1 MAYSINVNRF
11 VGNLN
16 WDYSTGKTFKNKTA
30 GFFNFEKCCY
40 INVLYGHFRCK
51 RMPHKQ
57 NWNKIIITIINRVVR
72 IINDCVSSNIFSQN
86 VTHLKPRR
94 KSCPHTVKQ
103 QVAGQRPARTQCIL
117 LCVFVKIRPFGNLLV
132 FLFFFF
138 LHQKESMCVDT
149 AIMQW
154 SAINSTFGLH
164 NGQKDRKF
172 ACSFFVEYCFPNS
185 RKREAAEKART
196 VDFF

>member
-16 WDYSTGKTFKNKTA
+16 EDYSTGKTFKNKTVS
-30 GFFNFEKCCY
+30 FFNFEKCCY

-57 NWNKIIITIINRVVR
+57 NWNKIIITVINRVVR
-72 IINDCVSSNIFSQN
+72 IINDCVSNILSHN

-103 QVAGQRPARTQCIL
+103 QAAAQRPARTQCIL
-117 LCVFVKIRPFGNLLV
+117 LCVFVKIRPFGNPLV

-138 LHQKESMCVDT
+138 PPSKRVHVCRRRNHAVECNKQHLWPAQRTK
-149 AIMQW
+149 
-154 SAINSTFGLH
+154 
-164 NGQKDRKF
+164 GQEV
-172 ACSFFVEYCFPNS
+172 CLLFFCGILFS
-185 RKREAAEKART
+185 
-196 VDFF
+196 